1 MFSHMS
7 VAQRVDLYMQL
18 NSSNSHGQLEASP
31 RVLLTDTDRRP
42 YAARLAMVLSEAGCD
57 VSAICSSFGHP
68 LLKTRVIGKAF
79 SYSSFHPLNALTR
92 AIEATEPDIIV
103 PCDDR
108 GVRHLHELHARAR
121 QEQGNVSNKLAALI
135 ERSLGAPDSYSIV
148 SARYELLRIAQEEGC
163 RVPNTKLINTVDDLN
178 ACQVSQPF
186 PWVLK
191 ADETWGGRGV
201 RIAYT
206 PEEAKKYF
214 GDVSR
219 PFRLRRAVKRMV
231 VNRDPFWMQPWWEGR
246 KPAVVVQ
253 AYVHG
258 RPANCAVACW
268 EGELLAG
275 IGVEV
280 VSADG
285 LTGPASIVRVLNNPD
300 MISYAE
306 LIARRLHL
314 SGFFG
319 LDFMI
324 EDRTNQAYLIEM
336 NPRCTPL
343 CHLRLGKGRDMIGGL
358 WARLSGQ
365 PIPDTQAIT
374 ENDMIAYFPQ
384 AGNSKSEFLE
394 SSFQDIP
401 QDQPELIEEFLR
413 PWPDRSLLYRLTTQV
428 QRVKDFA
435 EVLASKSRPT
445 AAHRDE

>member
-1 MFSHMS
+1 MS
-7 VAQRVDLYMQL
+7 VAQQFESYMQL
-18 NSSNSHGQLEASP
+18 NSSNSRGQLKVKP

-42 YAARLAMVLSEAGCD
+42 YAARLAIVLSEAGCE

-68 LLKTRVIGKAF
+68 LLKTSVVRNTF
-79 SYSSFHPLNALTR
+79 SYSPFHPLDALTH
-92 AIEATEPDIIV
+92 AVDAVKPDIIV

-108 GVRHLHELHARAR
+108 AVRHLHEVYARAR
-121 QEQGNVSNKLAALI
+121 QGQGDSSKKLAALI
-135 ERSLGAPDSYSIV
+135 ERSLGAPDSYSIA

-163 RVPNTKLINTVDDLN
+163 RVPNTIQVNTVDDLN
-178 ACQVSQPF
+178 ACQARQPF

-214 GDVSR
+214 GEVSR
-219 PFRLRRAVKRMV
+219 PFRLGRAVKRML

-268 EGELLAG
+268 EGKLLAG

-280 VSADG
+280 MSADG
-285 LTGPASIVRVLNNPD
+285 LTGPASIVRVLNNPN

-306 LIARRLHL
+306 RIARRLHL

-324 EDRTNQAYLIEM
+324 EDQTNQTYLIEM

-365 PIPDTQAIT
+365 PIPDTQPIT

-384 AGNSKSEFLE
+384 AWNSKSELLE

-401 QDQPELIEEFLR
+401 QNQPELIKEFLR
-413 PWPDRSLLYRLTTQV
+413 PWPERSLLFRLLTQV
-428 QRVKDFA
+428 DRVKDFA
-435 EVLASKSRPT
+435 EVLASKSFPS
-445 AAHRDE
+445 AARRNER

>member
-1 MFSHMS
+1 MS
-7 VAQRVDLYMQL
+7 VVQQKL
-18 NSSNSHGQLEASP
+18 NSSNSRGQVEVKP

-42 YAARLAMVLSEAGCD
+42 YAARLAIVLSEAGCE

-68 LLKTRVIGKAF
+68 LLKTRVVRKTF
-79 SYSSFHPLNALTR
+79 SYNPFHPLNALMR
-92 AIEATEPDIIV
+92 AVEAVRPDIIV

-108 GVRHLHELHARAR
+108 GVRHLHELYARAR
-121 QEQGNVSNKLAALI
+121 QERGDLSEKLVALI

-163 RVPNTKLINTVDDLN
+163 SVPKTTLINTVDELN
-178 ACQVSQPF
+178 ACQASEPF

-206 PEEAKKYF
+206 TEQGQKYF
-214 GDVSR
+214 GEVSR
-219 PFRLRRAVKRMV
+219 PFRFRRAVKRMV

-246 KPAVVVQ
+246 TPAVVVQ
-253 AYVHG
+253 AYVQG

-268 EGELLAG
+268 EGKLLAG

-285 LTGPASIVRVLNNPD
+285 LTGPASVVRVLNNPD

-306 LIARRLHL
+306 RIARRLHL

-324 EDRTNQAYLIEM
+324 EDRTNEVYLIEM

-358 WARLSGQ
+358 WARLSVQ
-365 PIPDTQAIT
+365 PIPDIQAIT

-384 AGNSKSEFLE
+384 AWNSKSEFLE
-394 SSFQDIP
+394 SSFHDIP
-401 QDQPELIEEFLR
+401 QNQPELIKEFLR
-413 PWPDRSLLYRLTTQV
+413 PWPDRSLLFRLTNQV

-435 EVLASKSRPT
+435 AVLASKPSPS